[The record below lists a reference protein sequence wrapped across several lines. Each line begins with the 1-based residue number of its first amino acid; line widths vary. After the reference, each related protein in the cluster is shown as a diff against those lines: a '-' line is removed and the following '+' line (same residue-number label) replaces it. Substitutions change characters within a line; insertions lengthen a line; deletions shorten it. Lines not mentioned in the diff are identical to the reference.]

1 MDTFT
6 LILKKT
12 EDVADRT
19 RMFVFEKP
27 EGFSFRAGQYVAM
40 RIPVERLVEPDD
52 RAGVRSF
59 SIATA
64 PGEDGLAFV
73 MREGVSGFKKTMWN
87 LRTGD
92 AVGCT
97 GAVGECVVPDSDPRP
112 IVLLAGGVGIAPA
125 RSMLRDAVMK
135 GDGRK
140 YALFYAN
147 RTLSDAAFHEEFL
160 NLTLSDFTYIYTL
173 SQSEHDPSEPGD
185 ERGYI
190 TTEMIGRYLP
200 EWRQA
205 RYYVIG
211 APGFVTAMKDMLLAS
226 GIDESVI
233 LMDPFAGLE
242 SKK

>member
-1 MDTFT
+1 MDAFT
-6 LILKKT
+6 LTLNSI

-19 RMFVFEKP
+19 RMFVFSKP
-27 EGFSFRAGQYVAM
+27 DGFSFRAGQYVAM
-40 RIPVERLVEPDD
+40 RIPLERLVESDD

-73 MREGVSGFKKTMWN
+73 MREGVSGFKKTMWD
-87 LRTGD
+87 LRPGD

-97 GAVGECVVPDSDPRP
+97 GAVGECVVSEDDARP
-112 IVLLAGGVGIAPA
+112 TVLLAGGVGIAPA

-135 GDGRK
+135 GESRK

-160 NLTLSDFTYIYTL
+160 KLTLPDFTYVYTL
-173 SQSEHDPSEPGD
+173 SQSEHDPSGPGD

-190 TTEMIGRYLP
+190 TADMIGRYLP

-211 APGFVTAMKDMLLAS
+211 APGFVTSMKDMLLAS